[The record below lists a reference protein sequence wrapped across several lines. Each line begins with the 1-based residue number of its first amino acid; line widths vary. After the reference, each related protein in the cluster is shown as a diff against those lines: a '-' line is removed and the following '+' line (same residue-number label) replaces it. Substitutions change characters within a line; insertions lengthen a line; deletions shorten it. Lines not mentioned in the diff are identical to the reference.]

1 VDPRSDAQYALAG
14 GIFAWQ
20 AATDHGLRPASAR
33 ILRPPMPAMCPDGLA
48 RSGIPCWVQLATT
61 RHMKSVPKIRPCS
74 ANNVGFYWLKA
85 MVPRDRIELPTRG
98 FSTRSWKQKNT
109 IKLSTYNF

>member
-48 RSGIPCWVQLATT
+48 RSGIP
-61 RHMKSVPKIRPCS
+61 
-74 ANNVGFYWLKA
+74 
-85 MVPRDRIELPTRG
+85 
-98 FSTRSWKQKNT
+98 
-109 IKLSTYNF
+109 